1 MFLNDAG
8 SFLRG
13 MLVLVSSKRFE
24 KYNVKIFYDP
34 FERDYVLIIL
44 DKTGNLIVEQHRY
57 TTIKFV
63 KEAAQNFLKNKY
75 KSKQL
80 TTLHKFLNLFKK

>member
-13 MLVLVSSKRFE
+13 MLVLVSAKSFK

-44 DKTGNLIVEQHRY
+44 DKTDNLIVEQHRY
-57 TTIKFV
+57 TTIQFV
-63 KEAAQNFLKNKY
+63 KEAAHNFIKN